1 MRKEISLMTS
11 MLILGIIMML
21 GTSVSQGAPGDLE
34 WGISKGDK
42 YGWEVSS
49 LEKRKDFSSIYSHN
63 PEFLGV
69 EIEKGD
75 KIELKL
81 LSDPPE
87 NMAELADLNYND
99 YCEIKVAGTEIALD
113 GLGNLGNQGWESS
126 IMWAFPIRAET
137 SGVPTFNLKAV
148 ITVYASQWEDYI
160 DANALN
166 GAVDVSNSRGKVILE
181 VQINS
186 AQIGNAYRDWNM
198 KQAWE
203 ERTGVLYQY
212 QMDQEDVVEYG
223 MERTS
228 DRGGLFG
235 VEAPLIPVIFA
246 LAIPAIVVLRARQKA
261 QRRT

>member
-1 MRKEISLMTS
+1 MMKKIPLMTS
-11 MLILGIIMML
+11 LLILVVIMLL
-21 GTSVSQGAPGDLE
+21 GTSASQGAPGDLE
-34 WGISKGDK
+34 WGTSKGDK
-42 YGWEVSS
+42 YSWEVTS
-49 LEKRKDFSSIYSHN
+49 LEKRKDFSIIYSHN

-87 NMAELADLNYND
+87 SLVELVDLNYND
-99 YCEIKVAGTEIALD
+99 YCEIKVAGTEISLD
-113 GLGNLGNQGWESS
+113 GLGNLANQGYEST

-160 DANALN
+160 DANALI
-166 GAVDVSNSRGKVILE
+166 GVVDVSNSRGKVILD

-212 QMDQEDVVEYG
+212 QMDQEDVVEYE
-223 MERTS
+223 MERKS
-228 DRGGLFG
+228 DRNGLFG

-246 LAIPAIVVLRARQKA
+246 LAVPAIVGLKARK
-261 QRRT
+261 RV